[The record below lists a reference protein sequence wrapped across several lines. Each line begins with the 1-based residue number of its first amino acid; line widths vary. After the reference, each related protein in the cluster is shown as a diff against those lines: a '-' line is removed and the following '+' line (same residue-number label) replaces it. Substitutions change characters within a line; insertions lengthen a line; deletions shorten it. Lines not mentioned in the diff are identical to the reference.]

1 MASLAAFSSCPP
13 PSQLLQYVTVN
24 ASPDVAEVTTRRRA
38 VARAR
43 DEVVRRTA
51 RAKTLAA
58 ERHVV
63 AIDDDA
69 RTKFD
74 EEIYFRRSD
83 FASSCRGASV
93 GADRCGF
100 VTDSRANASQILA
113 DFCHEGGKQ
122 QNGSLGSYDTL
133 PRTAARASLLAHP
146 PPSAASRAH
155 APRASRP
162 PRSRSRASSVAR
174 SPNEETRRRRDVII
188 RDGNNDDNDDRV
200 ARDDAAVPDRVLARR
215 VQDDA
220 RRLRHRPHRVRSS
233 SSLALLFLDADAA
246 AAAVARGV
254 PRAHHLTLFV
264 SPPRPFFRERTVA
277 HRRSRLL
284 PPPPPPPPSLR
295 PSRAGC

>member
-83 FASSCRGASV
+83 FASSCRGAS
-93 GADRCGF
+93 A
-100 VTDSRANASQILA
+100 ANFFLV
-113 DFCHEGGKQ
+113 
-122 QNGSLGSYDTL
+122 
-133 PRTAARASLLAHP
+133 R
-146 PPSAASRAH
+146 
-155 APRASRP
+155 
-162 PRSRSRASSVAR
+162 
-174 SPNEETRRRRDVII
+174 
-188 RDGNNDDNDDRV
+188 
-200 ARDDAAVPDRVLARR
+200 LAR
-215 VQDDA
+215 
-220 RRLRHRPHRVRSS
+220 
-233 SSLALLFLDADAA
+233 
-246 AAAVARGV
+246 
-254 PRAHHLTLFV
+254 V
-264 SPPRPFFRERTVA
+264 SEGMTV
-277 HRRSRLL
+277 
-284 PPPPPPPPSLR
+284 
-295 PSRAGC
+295 